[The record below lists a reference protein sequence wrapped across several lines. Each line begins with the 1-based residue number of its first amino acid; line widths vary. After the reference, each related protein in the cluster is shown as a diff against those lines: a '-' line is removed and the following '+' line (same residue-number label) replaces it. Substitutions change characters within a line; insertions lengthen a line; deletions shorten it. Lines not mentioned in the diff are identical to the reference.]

1 MSITTKVLIGIAGF
15 VLVVL
20 VVAQLGIFNGR
31 RPDGLG
37 ARNGKLKACP
47 GSPNCVSTQAQD
59 DEHRI
64 EPIAYSGERATVK
77 AQLLNVIRAM
87 GGTKIVVEQPDYVYV
102 EFRTPGLQFV
112 DDVEFYFDDEAQV
125 VHFRSAS
132 RLGYSD
138 LGLNRRRMEEIRR
151 RFGGTD

>member
-20 VVAQLGIFNGR
+20 VAAQLGVFNGR

-37 ARNGKLKACP
+37 VRDGKLKACP

-64 EPIAYSGERATVK
+64 EPIVYSGERAAVK
-77 AQLLNVIRAM
+77 AQLLDVIHAM
-87 GGTKIVVEQPDYVYV
+87 GGTRIVFEQPDYVYV

-151 RFGGTD
+151 RFGGTA

>member
-1 MSITTKVLIGIAGF
+1 MSTVAKVLISIVGF

-20 VVAQLGIFNGR
+20 VAAQLGAFNGK
-31 RPDGLG
+31 RPDDLG
-37 ARNGKLKACP
+37 VRDGKLKACP
-47 GSPNCVSTQAQD
+47 DSPNCVLSQSQD
-59 DEHRI
+59 DAHRI
-64 EPIAYSGERATVK
+64 EPISYSGECTIAK
-77 AQLLNVIRAM
+77 AQLLDVIRTM
-87 GGTKIVVEQPDYVYV
+87 EGTSIVVDQPNYIYV

-112 DDVEFYFDDEAQV
+112 DDVEFYIDDEAKV

-151 RFGGTD
+151 RFGG